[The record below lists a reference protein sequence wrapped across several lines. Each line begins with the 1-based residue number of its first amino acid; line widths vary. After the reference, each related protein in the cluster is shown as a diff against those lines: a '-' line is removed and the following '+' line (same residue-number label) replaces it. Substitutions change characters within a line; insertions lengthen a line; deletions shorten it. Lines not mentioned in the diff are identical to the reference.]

1 MDVSSE
7 RMRILELID
16 SGQISAEDGLL
27 QLAALQ
33 DEAGSVDQAES
44 PSPGVILSGPA
55 TISQGV
61 NANSQIAPSGFATT
75 YSSQEATA
83 GTAQEVGTPPNQ
95 PIQPEIV
102 SDTQREDFERWKHY
116 WMIPLWIGV
125 GITILGGL
133 LMYWAMQS
141 AHVGFWFICA
151 TLPFIFGV
159 LVMALAAGSRT
170 SPWLHLRVQQ
180 PPGERPQR
188 IAISFPIPIGFTI
201 WFLRTF
207 RGHIPGLENVPVNLE
222 DMLETMRTSA
232 SAEDPIYI
240 RVDEEENGE
249 KVEIFIG

>member
-1 MDVSSE
+1 MDISSE

-16 SGQISAEDGLL
+16 SGEISTEDGLR

-33 DEAGSVDQAES
+33 DQAGLDEQTDNLPPERILTGPAETS
-44 PSPGVILSGPA
+44 LGINAYSQLDSPGYVQAGNAGQSDSGTRPESDAAPA
-55 TISQGV
+55 R
-61 NANSQIAPSGFATT
+61 
-75 YSSQEATA
+75 
-83 GTAQEVGTPPNQ
+83 
-95 PIQPEIV
+95 PEIV

-125 GITILGGL
+125 GTTILGGL
-133 LMYWAMQS
+133 LMYWALQS

-159 LVMALAAGSRT
+159 LVMAMAAGSRT
-170 SPWLHLRVQQ
+170 ARWLHVRVQQ

-222 DMLETMRTSA
+222 DMLETMRASTS
-232 SAEDPIYI
+232 SDDPIYI
-240 RVDEEENGE
+240 RVDEAENGE